1 MTIKPRKNQKIISPA
16 NKNFK
21 TQNQKFSK
29 EKHKTKENLKK
40 DNTTSMRCAG
50 KFLQTINKANTV
62 KRSQV
67 RVRSAKG
74 KRNVAN
80 VQKRQKKNG
89 KVERKLKTYKK
100 SNLNVRS
107 CHHSFT
113 NLYYDF

>member
-1 MTIKPRKNQKIISPA
+1 MTIKPRKNPKKISTA

-21 TQNQKFSK
+21 PQNQKCS
-29 EKHKTKENLKK
+29 KTKENLKK
-40 DNTTSMRCAG
+40 DNSTSMRCSG

-74 KRNVAN
+74 KRNINVAN
-80 VQKRQKKNG
+80 VQKMQKKNR
-89 KVERKLKTYKK
+89 KEERKLKTDRK

>member
-1 MTIKPRKNQKIISPA
+1 MTIKPRKKPKKISTVIT
-16 NKNFK
+16 NFK
-21 TQNQKFSK
+21 PQNQKCS
-29 EKHKTKENLKK
+29 KTKENLKK
-40 DNTTSMRCAG
+40 DNSTSMRCAG

-74 KRNVAN
+74 KRNVNVAN
-80 VQKRQKKNG
+80 VQKRQKKNR
-89 KVERKLKTYKK
+89 KEERKLKTDRK